1 MPSNTLLR
9 LDRLRLSNFKCFV
22 DCDVELEN
30 DINVIV
36 AENAQGKTALLSAI
50 AIALDVFV
58 STISKQKV
66 SRKFEFHDIHLERSV
81 VGPMTPAPS
90 VSFVADGVVNDQA
103 ITWNRSRAS
112 IPKNSRSTNRETS
125 SLRRAVSSLG
135 EGAQNQSIGPRT
147 TLPSVAFYGTSR
159 LHNENKRLR
168 FQHWNASSE
177 QLRLAAY
184 SDCLEPSASFRQFS
198 EWYAFTASELK
209 KPTSKSYSEGQK
221 PELLLAAVR
230 KAVATALVPTGW
242 TQLDWEFPPQDEH
255 KRDIGVGHLV
265 VEHQERG
272 RLPLA
277 WLSDGVRNMVAL
289 VGDLAHRCAR
299 LNPHLGEN
307 AALET
312 PGILLID
319 EVDMHLHP
327 SWQQLVVELLE
338 KAFPK
343 MQKVYTTH
351 SPQVLTTI
359 ESRCIR
365 RLLPIDEGN
374 WRTDEEFLET
384 KGVES
389 SSTLIEVMG
398 VNQIPPIEEAD
409 WRNDYTAHIENGTHE
424 DINGIRLREKLVKHY
439 GSQHP
444 IMMDFDRLIRFQA
457 FKQRRQDAKE

>member
-9 LDRLRLSNFKCFV
+9 LDRLRLSNFKCFSSCEV
-22 DCDVELEN
+22 GFEP

-58 STISKQKV
+58 TTISKEKV
-66 SRKFEFHDIHLERSV
+66 SRKLEFNDIHLERIND
-81 VGPMTPAPS
+81 GPMTPAS
-90 VSFVADGVVNDQA
+90 DVWFEAEGIVNDQ
-103 ITWNRSRAS
+103 TVSWSRSRNS
-112 IPKNSRSTNRETS
+112 TPRNSRNTNKDTTTLREAVE
-125 SLRRAVSSLG
+125 SLSDVRSNATD
-135 EGAQNQSIGPRT
+135 GPLT

-168 FQHWNASSE
+168 FRSWNTNAKL
-177 QLRLAAY
+177 LRLTAY

-198 EWYAFTASELK
+198 EWYEFTAGELRK
-209 KPTSKSYSEGQK
+209 STSKAYSAEHK

-242 TQLDWEFPPQDEH
+242 TLLDWEFPPRDEH
-255 KRDIGVGHLV
+255 QQDIGVGQLV
-265 VEHQERG
+265 VEHNDRG

-289 VGDLAHRCAR
+289 VGDLAHRCVR

-307 AALET
+307 AALQT
-312 PGILLID
+312 PGILLVD

-327 SWQQLVVELLE
+327 SWQQRVVELLDS
-338 KAFPK
+338 AFPA

-351 SPQVLTTI
+351 SPQVLTTV

-365 RLLPIDEGN
+365 RLLQSEQGV
-374 WRTDEEFLET
+374 WSTGERFLET

-389 SSTLIEVMG
+389 SSALIDVMG
-398 VNQIPPIEEAD
+398 VSQVPPVVEAD
-409 WRNDYTAHIENGTHE
+409 WRNDYTAHIEDGTNESENGK
-424 DINGIRLREKLVKHY
+424 RLRIQLIEHY
-439 GSQHP
+439 GVQHP
-444 IMMDFDRLIRFQA
+444 IILDFDRLIRFQS
-457 FKQRRQDAKE
+457 FKQRRKES